1 MRNEVLHR
9 IKDGRNIERILKRR
23 KIKYFGHILRRN
35 CLLKHVTEVKIEG
48 SIPKQLLDETIKEKE
63 DTGNWL

>member
-1 MRNEVLHR
+1 VRNEVLHR